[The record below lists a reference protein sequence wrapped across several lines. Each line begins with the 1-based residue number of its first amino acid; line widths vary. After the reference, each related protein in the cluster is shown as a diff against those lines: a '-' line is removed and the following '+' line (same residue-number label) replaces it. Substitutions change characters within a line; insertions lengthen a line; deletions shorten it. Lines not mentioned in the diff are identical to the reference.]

1 MENQTIRMKILR
13 EKYLKK
19 MLNSQFLKVK
29 NSLFELE
36 KYFTELKDREIE
48 ELFYKTIIVSK
59 DNMDKFEEQEMK
71 KIRSIKKKI
80 YDGLI
85 KGVMTREKKSKMI
98 REKSNDKIVNDIWTL
113 FETKEEKEDRK
124 KEP

>member
-29 NSLFELE
+29 DSLFELE

>member
-1 MENQTIRMKILR
+1 
-13 EKYLKK
+13 

-80 YDGLI
+80 CDGLI

-113 FETKEEKEDRK
+113 FETKEEKEDGK

>member
-13 EKYLKK
+13 EKYFKK
-19 MLNSQFLKVK
+19 MLNSQFLKAK
-29 NSLFELE
+29 NSLLE

-71 KIRSIKKKI
+71 KIRSIKKNLH
-80 YDGLI
+80 DRLI
-85 KGVMTREKKSKMI
+85 KEAMTRKKKPKMI
-98 REKSNDKIVNDIWTL
+98 REKSKDKIINDIWTL

>member
-13 EKYLKK
+13 EKYLKQ

-48 ELFYKTIIVSK
+48 EFFIRQLSCL
-59 DNMDKFEEQEMK
+59 
-71 KIRSIKKKI
+71 KI
-80 YDGLI
+80 
-85 KGVMTREKKSKMI
+85 
-98 REKSNDKIVNDIWTL
+98 IWTSL
-113 FETKEEKEDRK
+113 KNK
-124 KEP
+124 K

>member
-1 MENQTIRMKILR
+1 
-13 EKYLKK
+13 
-19 MLNSQFLKVK
+19 MLNSQFLKAK
-29 NSLFELE
+29 NSLLE

-71 KIRSIKKKI
+71 KIRSIKKNLH
-80 YDGLI
+80 DRLI
-85 KGVMTREKKSKMI
+85 KEAMTRKKKPKMI
-98 REKSNDKIVNDIWTL
+98 REKSKDKIINDIWTL

>member
-85 KGVMTREKKSKMI
+85 EGVMTREKESKMI

>member
-48 ELFYKTIIVSK
+48 ELFYKTSIVSK